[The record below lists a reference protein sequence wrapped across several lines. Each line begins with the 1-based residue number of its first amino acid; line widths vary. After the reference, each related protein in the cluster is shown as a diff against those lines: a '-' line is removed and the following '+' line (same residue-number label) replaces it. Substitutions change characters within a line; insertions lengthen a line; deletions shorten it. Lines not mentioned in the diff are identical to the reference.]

1 MNMMKALCKNNE
13 SGQLSLEARMGCGF
27 GACMGC
33 AIQTKHGVARVCKNG
48 PIFES
53 ENLS

>member
-1 MNMMKALCKNNE
+1 
-13 SGQLSLEARMGCGF
+13 
-27 GACMGC
+27 MGC

-53 ENLS
+53 ENLSW